1 MLLVLRFALSD
12 VNKTAPAFFF
22 FGSVFTC
29 YIFFFLLS
37 TFNLSVSVFKMD
49 FLQTAY
55 IWVLLFY
62 LCEISL
68 PFNYRYMSQGS
79 TRGGELIRN
88 ICEQIYCK
96 ELAYANVGRGGQ
108 VWNFRGGGQGGQAGL
123 SGTSWSGCLAEF
135 LLHQGSLNSAP
146 KGLSTDWARPTKK
159 KKSHLLTVIW

>member
-12 VNKTAPAFFF
+12 VNKTAPAFFFF

-96 ELAYANVGRGGQ
+96 ELAYENVGRGRTSLKFPRRRSG
-108 VWNFRGGGQGGQAGL
+108 RAGWTL
-123 SGTSWSGCLAEF
+123 RHKLKRLPGRIPSSSRKPQLC
-135 LLHQGSLNSAP
+135 S
-146 KGLSTDWARPTKK
+146 
-159 KKSHLLTVIW
+159 